1 MLSVTTVSIDPVGA
15 DIHGSALCD
24 LKHGAIEPT
33 AALCGLHV
41 ERRALRCEQETKMTT
56 IKENHLDQLTD
67 GELDIV
73 SGGQQL
79 FKHEF
84 PGAVNQLTGLRSFE
98 PSFGPTGSIAQGE
111 VNSNQTDN
119 NLP

>member
-1 MLSVTTVSIDPVGA
+1 LISSGDF
-15 DIHGSALCD
+15 HGSALGD
-24 LKHGAIEPT
+24 LEHSGIEPT
-33 AALCGLHV
+33 AALCGLHR
-41 ERRALRCEQETKMTT
+41 ERPALYCEKEINMTT
-56 IKENHLDQLTD
+56 IKENHLHQLTD
-67 GELDIV
+67 GELDVV
-73 SGGQQL
+73 SGGQQV

-98 PSFGPTGSIAQGE
+98 PSFGPAGSIAQGE